1 MLYDS
6 DTRSQLLEAYHEQ
19 AILSITA
26 TNDQHASPE
35 ERLQP
40 YWKVGRNL
48 NHPRG
53 FENRFNTIKRG
64 KLNAVALLT
73 ELPPSRHD
81 LHSFAVDLTV
91 FTPQMIVLTVTGL
104 FKERNSNSKYE
115 YARTFQK
122 TMVIVP
128 NNGGFCIKNEM
139 MHINNASRTQAQ
151 NAFKAPLIASPQL
164 SSQPMTSTTP
174 TSPQQPANAPDDA
187 TKVQMI
193 QMMSQQ
199 SNMNVEWSR
208 KCLEETNWDY
218 QRAGFVFGELFKQ
231 NKIPPEA
238 FVK

>member
-1 MLYDS
+1 M
-6 DTRSQLLEAYHEQ
+6 
-19 AILSITA
+19 
-26 TNDQHASPE
+26 
-35 ERLQP
+35 
-40 YWKVGRNL
+40 V
-48 NHPRG
+48 
-53 FENRFNTIKRG
+53 
-64 KLNAVALLT
+64 
-73 ELPPSRHD
+73 
-81 LHSFAVDLTV
+81 
-91 FTPQMIVLTVTGL
+91 VLTVTGL
-104 FKERNSNSKYE
+104 FKERSSNPKAE

-139 MHINNASRTQAQ
+139 MHVNNASHSQAR
-151 NAFKAPLIASPQL
+151 NAFKVPPPSASSQL
-164 SSQPMTSTTP
+164 STHSMTPAAPP
-174 TSPQQPANAPDDA
+174 TSPQQPHATPDDA

-238 FVK
+238 FIK